1 MPEKS
6 FNNDIILSVQCGDK
20 RSGENIK
27 PAHWGCFLFWWR
39 GRRWWYLLLEAR
51 QPIKILFQPTNQLFF
66 QRLAV
71 FCQSAQTMRGC
82 CWNSSSGH
90 TANFLSPPIFFAR
103 PILLSWILSVNTV
116 CSLSLPSL
124 HKCLNE
130 TLTVSSLS
138 SQAIPLLYCYGKE
151 IKLGN
156 EGSNFQQARNLFS
169 SPTPPCFMNFL
180 EPLPL
185 NELLG
190 NKTRKCRE
198 REGFNFQ
205 EGRKS

>member
-1 MPEKS
+1 M
-6 FNNDIILSVQCGDK
+6 QCGDK

-39 GRRWWYLLLEAR
+39 GRRWWYLLFEAR

-71 FCQSAQTMRGC
+71 FCQSAQTMRGW

-90 TANFLSPPIFFAR
+90 CKLLVFAC

-130 TLTVSSLS
+130 TVTVSSVS
-138 SQAIPLLYCYGKE
+138 SQAIPLLYCPPNVWP
-151 IKLGN
+151 L
-156 EGSNFQQARNLFS
+156 SNLS
-169 SPTPPCFMNFL
+169 LTPPCLMNFL

-190 NKTRKCRE
+190 NQTRKCRE
-198 REGFNFQ
+198 RERFNFQ